1 MEKEKN
7 PIQLDLFEKPKKEW
21 EKHGFTT
28 REQWIKAKEYDRAF
42 RHMQQ
47 ANLERLATK
56 YKDVKRPK
64 LFRAFRKKLRGLFNN
79 D

>member
-21 EKHGFTT
+21 EKDGFAT
-28 REQWIKAKEYDRAF
+28 REQWIKAKDFARAF

>member
-21 EKHGFTT
+21 ETHGFTT
-28 REQWIKAKEYDRAF
+28 REQWQKAKEYDRAW
-42 RHMQQ
+42 RHMEQ

-56 YKDVKRPK
+56 YKDVKKPN
-64 LFRAFRKKLRGLFNN
+64 LFRAFRKKLRGISN